1 MMGRQEVQE
10 ALFYRFRIGDHVPA
24 DHLLRRIDW
33 LLDFG
38 AIRRELEA
46 LYSHTGRP
54 SVDPELMI
62 RMLLIGYL
70 YGIRSERRLVDEVH
84 LNLAYR
90 WFCRLGLEG
99 RVPDRST
106 FSKNRHGR
114 FADGDI
120 LRRVFEMVV
129 DRCAAFGFVG
139 GQAAAVDGSTIA
151 ADASRERKDQPEA
164 MQKIWAA
171 QEEIARPVREYL
183 DQLAAD
189 AGEVSE
195 GPQHKAPKYL
205 SETDPQAAWSTKDG
219 RGRFSYETNYLID
232 TDHGIIMDVEA
243 TPARLSQEIVAAKK
257 MLTRT
262 AKRHEFH
269 PDALAADKSY
279 GTGPFLAWLLKRE
292 IAPHVPVLDRQHQTD
307 GKYDLSH
314 FAYDADRDSFT
325 CLEGHE
331 MRLRKV
337 DPVIRVKRYSA
348 DTETCGTCL
357 IRKSCTTAPARTV
370 TRHMDEDARQI
381 ARDLSHTEKFA
392 VSRRKRKK
400 VEMLFAHLKRNLGF
414 TRLRLRGLRGAE
426 DEFLLAAT
434 AQNLKRLAKLVP
446 A

>member
-1 MMGRQEVQE
+1 MMGRQEVQD
-10 ALFYRFRIGDHVPA
+10 ALFYRFRIEDHVPA

-38 AIRRELEA
+38 TLRHELEA

-114 FADGDI
+114 FANGDV

-151 ADASRERKDQPEA
+151 ADANRERKDQPEA
-164 MQKIWAA
+164 MQKAWAA
-171 QEEIARPVREYL
+171 KEEIARPVRDYL

-189 AGEVSE
+189 AEEVHE

-205 SETDPQAAWSTKDG
+205 SETDPQAAWSIKDG
-219 RGRFSYETNYLID
+219 PGRFSYETNYLID

-257 MLTRT
+257 MLART
-262 AKRHEFH
+262 AERHGFH

-279 GTGPFLAWLLKRE
+279 GTGPFLAWLLKRD

-314 FAYDADRDSFT
+314 FSYDAARDSFT

-331 MRLRKV
+331 MPFRKV
-337 DPVIRVKRYSA
+337 DAARRIKQYSA
-348 DTETCGTCL
+348 DAGTCGACP
-357 IRKSCTTAPARTV
+357 IRKACTTAPTRSV
-370 TRHMDEDARQI
+370 SRHMDENARQI
-381 ARDLSHTEKFA
+381 ARDLSRTEQFEL
-392 VSRRKRKK
+392 SRRKRKK

-414 TRLRLRGLRGAE
+414 TRLRLRGLRGAS

>member
-1 MMGRQEVQE
+1 
-10 ALFYRFRIGDHVPA
+10 
-24 DHLLRRIDW
+24 
-33 LLDFG
+33 
-38 AIRRELEA
+38 
-46 LYSHTGRP
+46 
-54 SVDPELMI
+54 
-62 RMLLIGYL
+62 MLLIGYL

-114 FADGDI
+114 FAEGDI

-129 DRCAAFGFVG
+129 DRCAAFGLVG

-151 ADASRERKDQPEA
+151 ADASRARKDQPEA
-164 MQKIWAA
+164 MLKVWAA
-171 QEEIARPVREYL
+171 KEEITRPVRDYL

-189 AGEVSE
+189 AGEVHE
-195 GPQHKAPKYL
+195 GPRHKAPKYL
-205 SETDPQAAWSTKDG
+205 SETDPQVAWSIKDG
-219 RGRFSYETNYLID
+219 PGRFSYETNYLID

-257 MLTRT
+257 MLART
-262 AKRHEFH
+262 AERRAFR

-279 GTGPFLAWLLKRE
+279 GTGPFLAWLLKRD
-292 IAPHVPVLDRQHQTD
+292 IAPHVPVLDRQRQTD

-314 FAYDADRDSFT
+314 FAYDAARDSFT

-331 MRLRKV
+331 MSYRKI
-337 DPVIRVKRYSA
+337 DQARRIKQYSA
-348 DTETCGTCL
+348 DAETCGACP
-357 IRKSCTTAPARTV
+357 IRKACTTAPARTV
-370 TRHMDEDARQI
+370 SRHMDEDARQI
-381 ARDLSHTEKFA
+381 VRDLACTEQFEI
-392 VSRRKRKK
+392 SRRKRRK

-414 TRLRLRGLRGAE
+414 TRLRLRGLRGAN
-426 DEFLLAAT
+426 DECLLAAT

-446 A
+446 T

>member
-10 ALFYRFRIGDHVPA
+10 ALFYRFRIEDHVPA

-38 AIRRELEA
+38 TIRHELEA

-70 YGIRSERRLVDEVH
+70 YGIRSERRLVEEVH

-164 MQKIWAA
+164 MQKTWAA
-171 QEEIARPVREYL
+171 KEEIARPVRDYL
-183 DQLAAD
+183 DQLAAE
-189 AGEVSE
+189 AGEVPE

-205 SETDPQAAWSTKDG
+205 SETDPQSAWSIKDG
-219 RGRFSYETNYLID
+219 PGRFSYETNYLID

-243 TPARLSQEIVAAKK
+243 TSARLSQEIVAAKK
-257 MLTRT
+257 MLART
-262 AKRHEFH
+262 ADRHAFR

-279 GTGPFLAWLLKRE
+279 GTGPFLAWLLGRE
-292 IAPHVPVLDRQHQTD
+292 IAPHIPVLDRQHQTD
-307 GKYDLSH
+307 GKYDLGH
-314 FAYDADRDSFT
+314 FSYDPNRDSFT

-331 MRLRKV
+331 MPFRKV
-337 DPVIRVKRYSA
+337 DQARRVKQYSA
-348 DTETCGTCL
+348 DPATCRACP
-357 IRKSCTTAPARTV
+357 IRKACTSAPARTV
-370 TRHMDEDARQI
+370 MRHMDEEARQTV
-381 ARDLSHTEKFA
+381 RDLAHSEAFA
-392 VSRRKRKK
+392 ISRRKRKK

-414 TRLRLRGLRGAE
+414 TRLRLRGLRGAN
-426 DEFLLAAT
+426 DEFLLAAS

>member
-10 ALFYRFRIGDHVPA
+10 ALFYRFRIEDHVPA

-33 LLDFG
+33 LLDFS
-38 AIRRELEA
+38 AIRLELEA

-90 WFCRLGLEG
+90 WFCHLGLEG

-114 FADGDI
+114 FADGDV

-129 DRCAAFGFVG
+129 DRCAAFGLVG

-151 ADASRERKDQPEA
+151 ADASRERKDQPEV

-171 QEEIARPVREYL
+171 KEEIARPVRDYL
-183 DQLAAD
+183 DQLGAEAR
-189 AGEVSE
+189 EVHE
-195 GPQHKAPKYL
+195 GPQHKPPKYL
-205 SETDPQAAWSTKDG
+205 SETDPQAAWSNKD
-219 RGRFSYETNYLID
+219 GRFSYETNYLID

-243 TPARLSQEIVAAKK
+243 TPARLSQEIVAAKR
-257 MLTRT
+257 MLART
-262 AKRHEFH
+262 AERHAFH

-292 IAPHVPVLDRQHQTD
+292 IAQHVPVLDRQQQTD

-314 FAYDADRDSFT
+314 FAYDPERDSFT

-337 DPVIRVKRYSA
+337 DPATRIKRYSA
-348 DTETCGTCL
+348 DTSTCGSCP
-357 IRKSCTTAPARTV
+357 IRKACTTAPA
-370 TRHMDEDARQI
+370 RHMDEDARQI
-381 ARDLSHTEKFA
+381 ARDLSHTEKFND
-392 VSRRKRKK
+392 SRRKRKK

-434 AQNLKRLAKLVP
+434 AQNLKRLTKLVP

>member
-10 ALFYRFRIGDHVPA
+10 ALFYRFRIEDHVPA
-24 DHLLRRIDW
+24 GHLLRRIDW
-33 LLDFG
+33 LLDFS
-38 AIRRELEA
+38 AIRHEFEA

-70 YGIRSERRLVDEVH
+70 YGIRSERRLVEEVH
-84 LNLAYR
+84 VNLAYR
-90 WFCRLGLEG
+90 WFCHLGLEG
-99 RVPDRST
+99 RVPERST

-114 FADGDI
+114 FAEGDV

-129 DRCAAFGFVG
+129 DRCGAFGLVG

-151 ADASRERKDQPEA
+151 ADANRERKDEPEA
-164 MQKIWAA
+164 MQRTWAA
-171 QEEIARPVREYL
+171 KEDIARPVRDYL
-183 DQLAAD
+183 DQLAAE
-189 AGEVSE
+189 AGEVPE
-195 GPQHKAPKYL
+195 GPRNKAPKYL
-205 SETDPQAAWSTKDG
+205 SETDPQAAWSIKDG
-219 RGRFSYETNYLID
+219 PGRFSYETNYLID

-243 TPARLSQEIVAAKK
+243 TPARLSQEIVAARK
-257 MLTRT
+257 MLVRT
-262 AKRHEFH
+262 AERHAFRPE
-269 PDALAADKSY
+269 ALAADKSY
-279 GTGPFLAWLLKRE
+279 GAGPFLAWLLSRE

-307 GKYDLSH
+307 GKYDLRH

-331 MRLRKV
+331 MPFRKV
-337 DPVIRVKRYSA
+337 DQVRRIKQYSA
-348 DTETCGTCL
+348 DPETCGACP
-357 IRKSCTTAPARTV
+357 IRKACTTAPARSV
-370 TRHMDEDARQI
+370 SRHMDEEARQV
-381 ARDLSHTEKFA
+381 ARDLSGTEKFA
-392 VSRRKRKK
+392 ASRRKRKK

-414 TRLRLRGLRGAE
+414 TRLRLRGLRGAS